1 MGENI
6 CKSMTYKE
14 LLSKICKQV
23 IQFNIKKQ
31 TTQFKKKIG
40 KTPEQM
46 FFQRRYTDGQQA
58 HEKKLS
64 ITNYQLCVYIC
75 VCSVVS
81 NSLWPHGLQ
90 PARLLFPQ
98 NFPGKSTGVGC
109 HFLLHGIFPTQG
121 SNPRLL
127 HVLHWQVDS
136 LHQCHLGSPII
147 R

>member
-46 FFQRRYTDGQQA
+46 FFQRRYTGRQQA
-58 HEKKLS
+58 HKKMLS
-64 ITNYQLCVYIC
+64 CQGNATQTHKEIPIGWL
-75 VCSVVS
+75 
-81 NSLWPHGLQ
+81 LQ
-90 PARLLFPQ
+90 KPKTQKTSIVEGMQKNWNPYTLQ
-98 NFPGKSTGVGC
+98 VG
-109 HFLLHGIFPTQG
+109 
-121 SNPRLL
+121 S
-127 HVLHWQVDS
+127 
-136 LHQCHLGSPII
+136 
-147 R
+147 